1 MRIPRATRIPVS
13 RRRPLFALLFLLIPA
28 SGCDTPPPRSAED
41 GAQSEIQSPAAE
53 ATAET
58 DAAEAPGQTG
68 PADQAFPDSQ
78 AAIIRL
84 DPNDPNLEIWRDRD
98 ISGDPPREPGPIEV
112 GSVLSF
118 FGLPIARTI
127 DDLIAGEVEV
137 AFLGAPVDMGVGF
150 RGAAEGPNALR
161 SMRRSTG
168 SMETM
173 ISWRRELTAVDYG
186 NAPIDQFS
194 VERSMPPIRRMV
206 REIAET
212 GAIPVI
218 IGGDHSIE
226 FANVAG
232 LADVY
237 GKENVGVIHFDAH
250 YDAGGTRHGHLI
262 SHAQPVRRLVE
273 DGHILGRNFIQV
285 GLRGSWPGPEGFEWM
300 REHGFRYHTM
310 AEIDR
315 DGWHNVMQQVLD
327 EANDGPEYLHISFDI
342 DVMDPA
348 YTSGT
353 GTPVPGGLTPREV
366 FYLVRGLCSENNL
379 VGFDLVEL
387 NPLVDPGYT
396 TVLNAKQIV
405 EECLTGVA
413 LRKLGL
419 GNRDYLSSL
428 TRRDA
433 RR

>member
-1 MRIPRATRIPVS
+1 MTS
-13 RRRPLFALLFLLIPA
+13 RPSSTALLLCGLLLTA
-28 SGCDTPPPRSAED
+28 CEVPPPEEAEV
-41 GAQSEIQSPAAE
+41 APAETPADTV
-53 ATAET
+53 AADAADTT
-58 DAAEAPGQTG
+58 DAADAAAEREPL
-68 PADQAFPDSQ
+68 PADS
-78 AAIIRL
+78 AIIRL
-84 DPNDPNLEIWRDRD
+84 DASDPNLAVWRDRD

-112 GSVLSF
+112 GSVLTF
-118 FGLPIARTI
+118 FGLPIARTTE
-127 DDLIAGEVEV
+127 DLVAGEVEI

-150 RGAAEGPNALR
+150 RGAGEGPTALR
-161 SMRRSTG
+161 AMRRSVG

-173 ISWRRELTAVDYG
+173 ISWRSELTAVDYG
-186 NAPIDQFS
+186 NAPIDNLS

-250 YDAGGTRHGHLI
+250 YDAGDARHGHLI
-262 SHAQPVRRLVE
+262 SHAQPVRRLIDE
-273 DGHILGRNFIQV
+273 GHILGRNFIQV

-300 REHGFRYHTM
+300 RENGLRYHTM

-315 DGWHNVMQQVLD
+315 DGWTNVMQEVLD
-327 EANDGPEYLHISFDI
+327 QANEGPEYLHISFDV

-366 FYLVRGLCSENNL
+366 FYMVRGLCSENNV

-405 EECLTGVA
+405 DECMTGIA

-419 GNRDYLSSL
+419 GNRDYLSPL
-428 TRRDA
+428 TRSDG

>member
-1 MRIPRATRIPVS
+1 MKDDLAVLPFRVA
-13 RRRPLFALLFLLIPA
+13 ALLSCAAVAFHVACQGPSA
-28 SGCDTPPPRSAED
+28 DSDSADSAEVE
-41 GAQSEIQSPAAE
+41 GAE
-53 ATAET
+53 AAASVEAADST
-58 DAAEAPGQTG
+58 DAPS
-68 PADQAFPDSQ
+68 PDTV
-78 AAIIRL
+78 ILL
-84 DPNDPNLEIWRDRD
+84 DPNDPNLEVWRDRD
-98 ISGDPPREPGPIEV
+98 ISGDPPREPGPVSV
-112 GSVLSF
+112 GAVQSF

-127 DDLIAGEVEV
+127 EDLVAGEVEV
-137 AFLGAPVDMGVGF
+137 AFFGAPVDMGVGF
-150 RGAAEGPNALR
+150 RGAGEGPNALR
-161 SMRRSTG
+161 AMRSSVG

-173 ISWRRELTAVDYG
+173 IRWRSELTAVDYG

-206 REIAET
+206 REIAEA
-212 GAIPVI
+212 GAIPVV

-250 YDAGGTRHGHLI
+250 YDAGGSRHGHLI
-262 SHAQPVRRLVE
+262 SHAQPVRRLVD

-285 GLRGSWPGPEGFEWM
+285 GLRGSWPGPDGFEWM
-300 REHGFRYHTM
+300 RENGLRYHTM

-315 DGWHNVMQQVLD
+315 RGWTTVMREVLD
-327 EANDGPEYLHISFDI
+327 EANDGPEYLHVSFDI

-366 FYLVRGLCSENNL
+366 FRMVRGLCSENNL

-396 TVLNAKQIV
+396 TVLNAKKV
-405 EECLTGVA
+405 VDECMTGVA
-413 LRKLGL
+413 MRKLGL
-419 GNRDYLSSL
+419 GDRDYLSPL
-428 TRRDA
+428 TRDDG